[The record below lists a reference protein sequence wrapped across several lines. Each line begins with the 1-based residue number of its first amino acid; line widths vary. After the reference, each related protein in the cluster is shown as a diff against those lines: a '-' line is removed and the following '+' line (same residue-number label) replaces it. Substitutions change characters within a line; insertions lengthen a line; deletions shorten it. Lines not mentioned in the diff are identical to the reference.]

1 VVERT
6 RIKEIIEGVLSQS
19 KADATEVLVFTDDS
33 RLTRFANSVIH
44 QNVAETNL
52 QVRVRA
58 IVGLRQ
64 GVASTNDMRPEAL
77 KTVVEQALGAARFQ
91 PERDTDILLAEP
103 AVVEPIMA
111 FSEATAGCSPRR
123 RAEAVGT
130 VCRLADEANLVASGA
145 LSAGIWSMAIGN
157 SHGLFLYHTGTQSSF
172 STVIMGDDSSGYA
185 ENATWDIDELD
196 TEALGREAIDVAQQ
210 SRSPRE
216 IEAGEYPVV
225 LKPYAVGDIVGT
237 LGWIGLGAL
246 TVQEKRSFMAGK
258 IDERVASPLVT
269 IWDDGYDPRGLP
281 MPFDFEGVPKQ
292 RVSLIEEGIARG
304 VVYDLETAAREGRQ
318 STGHGL
324 PAPNTWGPMPANLF
338 MASGEASMEELIAS
352 VDRGLLV
359 TRFHY
364 TVPIHEQRTV
374 TTGMT
379 RDGTFWIEN
388 GEVAYPVKN
397 LRFTQSYIGALDNV
411 EILGRDIRLTQAWSG
426 GNYAPAVKLNSFRFT
441 GATEF

>member
-1 VVERT
+1 MVERT
-6 RIKEIIEGVLSQS
+6 RIKEIVEGVLSQS
-19 KADATEVLVFTDDS
+19 KADATEVLVFTDNS
-33 RLTRFANSVIH
+33 RLTRFANSIIH

-58 IVGLRQ
+58 IAGRRQ

-77 KTVVEQALGAARFQ
+77 ETVAEQALQAARFQ
-91 PERDTDILLAEP
+91 PERATDILLAEP
-103 AVVEPIMA
+103 VAIEPIMA
-111 FSEATAGCSPRR
+111 FSEATAGYSPRR

-145 LSAGIWSMAIGN
+145 LSTSIWSMAIGN
-157 SHGLFLYHTGTQSSF
+157 SHDLFLYHTGTQSSF
-172 STVIMGDDSSGYA
+172 STVIMGGDSSGYA
-185 ENATWDIDELD
+185 ENAAWDIDGLD
-196 TEALGREAIDVAQQ
+196 TEALGREAIAVAQQ

-216 IEAGEYPVV
+216 IGAGEYPVV
-225 LKPYAVGDIVGT
+225 LKPYAVCDIVET

-269 IWDDGYDPRGLP
+269 IWDDGHDLRGLP

-292 RVSLIEEGIARG
+292 RVSLIEDGIARG
-304 VVYDLETAAREGRQ
+304 VVYDMETAAREGRQ

-324 PAPNTWGPMPANLF
+324 PVPNTWGPMPANLF
-338 MASGEASMEELIAS
+338 MASGEASLGELIAS
-352 VDRGLLV
+352 VERGLLV

-364 TVPIHEQRTV
+364 TVPVHEQRTV

-388 GEVAYPVKN
+388 GEIAYPVKN
-397 LRFTQSYIGALDNV
+397 LRFTQSYISALDSV
-411 EILGRDIRLTQAWSG
+411 AILGQDTRLMQAWSG